1 MTPEHM
7 RFFNFNSVE
16 LVHIGS
22 GPADIVAIAGSGV
35 AYTDDRGNRLV
46 VDLAECA
53 RVYRCLREAGAFPPA
68 ADLDWGA
75 LIDTVPDFAG
85 LELPPEAIVGL
96 RGAVDD
102 PPWFQFLNR
111 RRTQF
116 EFKDT
121 DHIEGALLQPLAA
134 AGAWHSWDAS

>member
-1 MTPEHM
+1 M
-7 RFFNFNSVE
+7 RFYNFKNVE

-22 GPADIVAIAGSGV
+22 GPAKISSIPRDAVV
-35 AYTDDRGNRLV
+35 YEDDHGRKLT

-53 RVYRCLREAGAFPPA
+53 RIYSCLKEVGAFPP
-68 ADLDWGA
+68 DDNLDWGE
-75 LIDTVPDFAG
+75 LVDRVPDFAKV
-85 LELPPEAIVGL
+85 ELPFQAVVGL

-116 EFKDT
+116 EFKDY
-121 DHIEGALLQPLAA
+121 DHIQSALLKPLAA
-134 AGAWHSWDAS
+134 AGPWYTWDAS